1 MYRRKVL
8 ATAGA
13 LCCGGT
19 AGCTNLRA
27 SGLPENW
34 PTGPFADYETVRI
47 TVQDDDGGRLGVI
60 KAAIARTA
68 EQQYRGLSPAET
80 LPENAGLLFVFA
92 DPNVPAFVMREMDF
106 GLDIVFADA
115 DGAITTIHHAPAPD
129 ANASGTNHGYE
140 GRGPYVLELNRGWTT
155 EHTVTTGDQLV
166 FDQSALA
173 D

>member
-1 MYRRKVL
+1 MHRRAVL
-8 ATAGA
+8 ATTGA
-13 LCCGGT
+13 LCGGGL
-19 AGCTNLRA
+19 AGCTSLQA
-27 SGLPENW
+27 SALPENW

-47 TVQDDDGGRLGVI
+47 TVRDDDGGRLGAV

-80 LPENAGLLFVFA
+80 LPENAGLLFVFG

-115 DGAITTIHHAPAPD
+115 DGTITTIHHAPAPD
-129 ANASGTNHGYE
+129 TGDSGADQAYE

-155 EHTVTTGDQLV
+155 EHDVTTGDRLG
-166 FDQSALA
+166 FDRSALP